1 MKFLAMLLAVLVH
14 WRDRPP
20 PLAWP
25 ARWIPVATAAPEW
38 SRLLTRVAVPAA
50 VAGLLLWLLGGWLWG
65 LLGFLIQLLVLVGC
79 LGGTPWRALLDNLV
93 ADGYRGDQQAALH
106 SLDEL
111 GVEGA
116 ATAVADVDE
125 LRAATGEVL
134 AMRFLREWFAVLFW
148 FALLG
153 APGALLYRCLE
164 RVAAATGSGTCP
176 LAWLEWPALRAF
188 GLAVAV
194 SGRPGR
200 ALGPWAASLGSSERP
215 ARVAGGYVE
224 HALDELPADL
234 DPGIALAT
242 RVRAM
247 EALFRRAVLAWLVLV
262 ALVWI
267 AW

>member
-38 SRLLTRVAVPAA
+38 SRLLTAVVVPAA
-50 VAGLLLWLLGGWLWG
+50 AVWLLLWLLGGWLWG

-111 GVEGA
+111 GVAGA
-116 ATAVADVDE
+116 AEAVADVDG

-134 AMRFLREWFAVLFW
+134 ALRFLREWFAVLFW

-164 RVAAATGSGTCP
+164 RVVATTGSGACP

-188 GLAVAV
+188 GLAAAV
-194 SGRPGR
+194 SGRAGR
-200 ALGPWAASLGSSERP
+200 ALGPWAASLWSADDQ

-224 HALDELPADL
+224 QALEELPADL
-234 DPGIALAT
+234 DPGIALAA
-242 RVRAM
+242 RVRAL